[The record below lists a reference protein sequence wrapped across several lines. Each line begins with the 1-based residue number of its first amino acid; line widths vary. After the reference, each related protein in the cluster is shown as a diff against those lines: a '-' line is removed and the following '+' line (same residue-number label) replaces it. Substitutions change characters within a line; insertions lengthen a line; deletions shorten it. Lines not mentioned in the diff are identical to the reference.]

1 MTEPEPIS
9 EDLVLL
15 FIALAASMEA
25 KVTAELDRVGFGD
38 LRVSDGYVVQHLQQG
53 PASIGELAGKLGI
66 TAQGV
71 SKIVIE
77 LERKGYV
84 TRTPSA
90 GDQRR
95 RLVELTTRAWDAI
108 HATRRARAHVN
119 RDLRATLGAGARP
132 FLDQVNH
139 LAETTG
145 ALSELTERRLRP

>member
-1 MTEPEPIS
+1 MTEPEPIT

-15 FIALAASMEA
+15 FIALASAVQA
-25 KVTAELDRVGFGD
+25 KVTVELEQIGFGD
-38 LRVSDGYVVQHLQQG
+38 LRVSDGYVVQHLQPG

-84 TRTPSA
+84 TRSPSA

-95 RLVELTTRAWDAI
+95 RLVELTSRAWDAI

-132 FLDQVNH
+132 FIDQINL